1 MPAPRAA
8 CSARRSPTWLRET
21 SPKAT
26 PSFTRT
32 SHQSMPSLRPFSHS
46 PPSESGDSFFLNSVL
61 YERTG
66 GFFGNSIAGPPL
78 SERMRGFLLG
88 RRLLVLPDDLGRLR
102 EPRLIPA
109 RLHPG
114 EDDDAQSQPDHH
126 HKRRPPVQPRRERAE
141 RGFHRPDQNEARS
154 HREDEVQEPV

>member
-26 PSFTRT
+26 PSFTST
-32 SHQSMPSLRPFSHS
+32 SHQSMPSFRPFSHK

-66 GFFGNSIAGPPL
+66 VFFGNSITFPPL
-78 SERMRGFLLG
+78 SILFARRSERTLMDRVLLLG
-88 RRLLVLPDDLGRLR
+88 DDRRGPSQPVLL
-102 EPRLIPA
+102 A
-109 RLHPG
+109 HRLHHG
-114 EDDDAQSQPDHH
+114 EDD
-126 HKRRPPVQPRRERAE
+126 
-141 RGFHRPDQNEARS
+141 
-154 HREDEVQEPV
+154 